1 MKEGMKMKNDS
12 FFSELSRRE
21 FLTITRNL
29 TIATV
34 AGGMLMP
41 ARPLWAAPV
50 KASLGNFGSANPQ
63 TFGKATGSFQKA
75 LGADVQITYVPIDS
89 GAQVVTTIAGGSLDL
104 CNAGS
109 MSIVVAYA
117 NGVKL
122 KMVYIEKYITDSE
135 CLVVRQ
141 GKGIKKLED
150 LRGRYIALP
159 FNTSVHYAMLAAL
172 DTVRMTNADVKLID
186 MKPDAI
192 VAAWKRKDIDA
203 TFIWIPVLI
212 HCLADGGEIM
222 MTTAD
227 LQKHGVLAFDGIA
240 CRDEFNA
247 NHPDLVLAYLKEY
260 DRICKIYTENPEEVV
275 SVMSKYIGI
284 APEIS
289 RAYVKSF
296 HPLTPKEMAT
306 KKWMGLPGDK
316 DTGLLKTLRG
326 QAEFLKSAGQ
336 LTKMPESFEPVV
348 DASFLAKMI

>member
-1 MKEGMKMKNDS
+1 MKNDS
-12 FFSELSRRE
+12 FFNELSRRQ
-21 FLTITRNL
+21 FLTITRNI
-29 TIATV
+29 TVATV
-34 AGGMLMP
+34 AGGLLMP
-41 ARPLWAAPV
+41 VRPLWAAPT
-50 KASLGNFGSANPQ
+50 KAMIGNFGSANPQ
-63 TFGKATGSFQKA
+63 TFGKATDSFQKA
-75 LGADVQITYVPIDS
+75 LGANVQVTYVPINS

-117 NGVKL
+117 NGVKM

-135 CLVVRQ
+135 CLVVRK

-150 LRGRYIALP
+150 LRGRNIALP

-172 DTVRMTNADVKLID
+172 DTVHMTNADVKLID

-192 VAAWKRKDIDA
+192 VAAWKRKDIDVS
-203 TFIWIPVLI
+203 FIWMPVLNYA
-212 HCLADGGEIM
+212 LEDGGEIM

-227 LQKHGVLAFDGIA
+227 LQKYGVLAFDGIV
-240 CRDEFNA
+240 CRDEFSA

-275 SVMSKYIGI
+275 SVMNKYLGI
-284 APEIS
+284 TPEIA
-289 RAYVKSF
+289 RAYVQSF

-306 KKWMGLPGDK
+306 KTWMGLPGDK
-316 DTGLLKTLRG
+316 DTGLLKTLKG

-336 LTKMPESFEPVV
+336 LTNMPESFAPVV
-348 DASFLAKMI
+348 DTSFLAKMI